1 MDLRDTNLLRVIEKY
16 YEKCNYMGIPTIRW
30 SEGQIL
36 YSVTYTYL
44 VLTGRREGYIV
55 DAGAGAGFSTIW
67 MAYAVVDAGTRH
79 SILAID
85 YYKRNLDMFKELVEK
100 LGLKVNV
107 ETRVGDACQ
116 ILGEYPEEVDV
127 LFIDVEKDRYI
138 ECVEAVKNRIKPGGI
153 IMAHNMLFPYT
164 RSAEKYLNYMS
175 RILGWKTTV
184 IPSEMGIGLTVKSGG
199 TVCLR
204 I

>member
-1 MDLRDTNLLRVIEKY
+1 MNLRDTNILRVIEEY

-44 VLTGRREGYIV
+44 VLTGRKEGYIV

-79 SILAID
+79 TVLAID

-100 LGLKVNV
+100 LKLEINV
-107 ETRVGDACQ
+107 ETLVGDACQ
-116 ILGEYPEEVDV
+116 ILREYPEEVDI
-127 LFIDVEKDRYI
+127 LFIDVEKNRYV
-138 ECVEAVKNRIKPGGI
+138 ECIEAVKDRIKPRGI
-153 IMAHNMLFPYT
+153 IMAHNMLFPST
-164 RSAEKYLNYMS
+164 ASVDEYLNYMS
-175 RILGWKTTV
+175 KTLRWKTTV
-184 IPSEMGIGLTVKSGG
+184 IPSEMGIGLTVKTGDM
-199 TVCLR
+199 
-204 I
+204 

>member
-1 MDLRDTNLLRVIEKY
+1 MSLRDTNILRVIEEY

-36 YSVTYTYL
+36 YSITYTYL
-44 VLTGRREGYIV
+44 TLTGRRKGYIV

-79 SILAID
+79 TVLAID

-100 LGLKVNV
+100 LKLGINV

-116 ILGEYPEEVDV
+116 ILREYPEEVDV
-127 LFIDVEKDRYI
+127 LFIDVEKNRYV
-138 ECVEAVKNRIKPGGI
+138 ECVEAAKDRIKPGGI
-153 IMAHNMLFPYT
+153 IMAHNMLSPYT
-164 RSAEKYLNYMS
+164 VSVDKYLNYVS
-175 RILGWKTTV
+175 KILGWKTTV
-184 IPSEMGIGLTVKSGG
+184 IPSEMGIGLTVKTGD
-199 TVCLR
+199 T
-204 I
+204 